1 MSSPTN
7 RPDRLAD
14 HLDEPGRPTD
24 LDLLRMMVRI
34 RVFEERVLA
43 DYTAGKMPGFTHSY
57 IGQEAVAVGA
67 CGALRRTDWIT
78 STHRGHGHAIAKG
91 VALRPM
97 MAELYGKAAGV
108 CRGRGGSMHIA
119 DFSMGMLGANGI
131 VGGGF
136 GLAVGA
142 AMSSR
147 HLGTDAVALSFFGDG
162 GINKGTFHE
171 SMNFAALERLPVI
184 FLCENNRFA
193 QYTAIDRTTA
203 GSALEDRAFGYGIP
217 GVAVDGNDVRAVL
230 EATTAAVERARA
242 GDGPTLIIADTYRF
256 QGHSVGDP
264 EAYRTKD
271 EVAEQKAFDPIPRFE
286 ERLLAEGRATKD
298 QIGSIWSDARTETD
312 DATEFAVGSPL
323 PDPATAADDLYAD
336 TTADWSAR

>member
-1 MSSPTN
+1 MSSPRDGSS
-7 RPDRLAD
+7 RPAGP
-14 HLDEPGRPTD
+14 LDEPGRPTD
-24 LDLLRMMVRI
+24 LDLLRVMVRI
-34 RVFEERVLA
+34 RVFEEQVLA

-57 IGQEAVAVGA
+57 IGQEAVAAGA

-97 MAELYGKAAGV
+97 MAELYGKATGV

-119 DFSMGMLGANGI
+119 DFSLGMLGANGI

-193 QYTAIDRTTA
+193 QYTATERTTA
-203 GSALEDRAFGYGIP
+203 GSALADRAVGYGIP

-230 EATTAAVERARA
+230 EATTAAVQRARA
-242 GDGPTLIIADTYRF
+242 GDGPTLIIAETYRF

-264 EAYRTKD
+264 EAYRTKGD
-271 EVAEQKAFDPIPRFE
+271 VAEQKVFDPIPRFE
-286 ERLLAEGRATKD
+286 KHLLAERRITKD
-298 QIGSIWSDARTETD
+298 EIDSIWSDARVETE
-312 DATEFAVGSPL
+312 DATKFALGSPL
-323 PDPATAADDLYAD
+323 PDPATAADDLYAE
-336 TTADWSAR
+336 TTAAWSAQ